1 MKKNILVLFLIS
13 SFISTCYINEST
25 SNENYFPLEIGN
37 WWLYN
42 FNYKPFGN
50 EPLKKNGN
58 ISWRVIDKNNDELYI
73 QEIIEGKTI
82 DWTDLD
88 SPNPDTTYFGPDTA
102 ITKFL
107 YVEDDWIKI
116 ELSFFKIET
125 GSVLVKIYF
134 PNDLG
139 ESLNLTNHT
148 EAPWGY
154 KWDNI
159 KGDWNYH
166 NIQLQKKVG
175 IKYWEQCCERHSAPY
190 LELNLVNYNY

>member
-1 MKKNILVLFLIS
+1 MAVVFSGRAPYGTSSALQFRADPSLPDRLDEKRRRYTIMKKNILVLFLIS

-107 YVEDDWIKI
+107 YV
-116 ELSFFKIET
+116 
-125 GSVLVKIYF
+125 
-134 PNDLG
+134 
-139 ESLNLTNHT
+139 
-148 EAPWGY
+148 
-154 KWDNI
+154 
-159 KGDWNYH
+159 
-166 NIQLQKKVG
+166 
-175 IKYWEQCCERHSAPY
+175 
-190 LELNLVNYNY
+190 